1 MNDEDLQENE
11 RIQYYHIDCPVL
23 VTDRLVLRLPHI
35 EDIDA
40 IADLANNK
48 RVSAMLAKM
57 PYPFLRGQAVEF
69 VKRACEGN
77 MGYCVYA
84 ITLGETGA
92 FIGCCGVQDRD
103 DNQGTEII
111 CWLGE
116 PYWGQGYGTEAVNAL
131 IDVAFRATNIDELY
145 VSCLKSNTAGRRVL
159 QKSGFHCF
167 KTTDELRDMPGAV
180 VEHYMLDRVHWISL
194 RSLQPGAARI

>member
-1 MNDEDLQENE
+1 MSTEDLQDTE
-11 RIQYYHIDCPVL
+11 RRQQIDCPVL
-23 VTDRLVLRLPHI
+23 VTDRLVLRLPHV

-57 PYPFLRGQAVEF
+57 PYPFSRGEAVEF
-69 VKRACEGN
+69 VKSACEGR

-92 FIGCCGVQDRD
+92 FIGCCGVEERNDG
-103 DNQGTEII
+103 QGIGI
-111 CWLGE
+111 VYWLGE

-131 IDVAFRATNIDELY
+131 IDVAFRATDIEKLY
-145 VSCLKSNTAGRRVL
+145 VSCLQSNIAGRRVL

-167 KTTDELRDMPGAV
+167 KVTDELWNLLGSVV
-180 VEHYMLDRVHWISL
+180 VEHYILDRVRWIGL
-194 RSLQPGAARI
+194 RSLTA

>member
-1 MNDEDLQENE
+1 MIPDVLRKNE
-11 RIQYYHIDCPVL
+11 KTQQNIGCPVL

-48 RVSAMLAKM
+48 RVSAMLSKM
-57 PYPFLRGQAVEF
+57 PYPFSRGNAAEF
-69 VKRACEGN
+69 VKRACDGR

-84 ITLGETGA
+84 ITLAETGA
-92 FIGCCGVQDRD
+92 FMGCCGVQEREDGM
-103 DNQGTEII
+103 GTEIVY
-111 CWLGE
+111 WLGE

-131 IDVAFRATNIDELY
+131 IDVAFRATNINALY
-145 VSCLKSNTAGRRVL
+145 VSCLKSNIPGCRVL

-167 KTTDELRDMPGAV
+167 ETTDELRELTGAII
-180 VEHYMLDRVHWISL
+180 VEHYMLDRYRWIGL
-194 RSLQPGAARI
+194 RRISA